1 LRDGNKIETVY
12 FVEAAI
18 EIYGKIDTGS
28 IYCIIEREH
37 GQQLELEIKNGIELY
52 FNTATESFRAFKR
65 GNVQKS
71 DVERL
76 KMLKLEIKLCL
87 E

>member
-1 LRDGNKIETVY
+1 LRDGKKNETVY
-12 FVEAAI
+12 FVEAAN
-18 EIYGKIDTGS
+18 EFTAKINTGLS
-28 IYCIIEREH
+28 HRIFERKH
-37 GQQLELEIKNGIELY
+37 GQQLELEIENGIELY
-52 FNTATESFRAFKR
+52 FNTATGSFRAFKR

-76 KMLKLEIKLCL
+76 KMLKLEIKLCP

>member
-1 LRDGNKIETVY
+1 LRDGKKNETVY
-12 FVEAAI
+12 FVEAAN
-18 EIYGKIDTGS
+18 EFTAKIDIGS
-28 IYCIIEREH
+28 SHCIIKRKH
-37 GQQLELEIKNGIELY
+37 GQQLKLEIKNGIELY